1 MTSLQIQY
9 FLKVADCM
17 SFSQAADELYVS
29 QPSVSRQIQ
38 QLEHELGCALF
49 DRSRKNAI
57 SLTPAGMVFRDSF
70 RRQKKDG
77 GHDQGKAKGDAHDLF
92 DGPGV
97 ALPPILRGEHRGSRG
112 QTEKDQG
119 HDELYLSCQGSAGQH
134 LGPDPF

>member
-57 SLTPAGMVFRDSF
+57 SLT
-70 RRQKKDG
+70 
-77 GHDQGKAKGDAHDLF
+77 
-92 DGPGV
+92 
-97 ALPPILRGEHRGSRG
+97 LPPL
-112 QTEKDQG
+112 T
-119 HDELYLSCQGSAGQH
+119 AG
-134 LGPDPF
+134 L